1 MKGSHPMDLGLKG
14 KVAIVTGGS
23 KGIGYETACQLLKE
37 GAKLAICGR
46 GKEALD
52 KAVQSIYAATGK
64 RVLGIQADVSKADD
78 CIRLIEETMAHYG
91 SLHIL
96 INNAGTSSAYGF
108 EDVTAEMWEE
118 DINLK
123 LFGAINCSREAVK
136 YMKTGGGSIVN
147 ITAVIGKTPPASSLP
162 TSATR
167 AAGIALTKAMSRD
180 LGKYSIRV
188 NTVCIGLIRSS
199 QIEEK
204 KWKKTAGHLTWEEF
218 SSDPKHDIPLG
229 RIGETSEAAKVIAFL
244 VSDAASYVSGTSV
257 NVDGGKGAV
266 D

>member
-1 MKGSHPMDLGLKG
+1 MDVGLKG

-23 KGIGYETACQLLKE
+23 RGIGYETAYQLVKE
-37 GAKLAICGR
+37 GAKVAICGR

-52 KAVQSIYAATGK
+52 KAVLSIYEDTGGE
-64 RVLGIQADVSKADD
+64 VLGIEADVSKRVD
-78 CIRLIEETMAHYG
+78 CIRLIEETIGHYG
-91 SLHIL
+91 YLHIL
-96 INNAGTSSAYGF
+96 VNNAGTSSAHVF
-108 EDVTAEMWEE
+108 EAVTAQMWED
-118 DINLK
+118 DINSK
-123 LFGAINCSREAVK
+123 LFGAVNCSGEAVK
-136 YMKTGGGSIVN
+136 YMKSHGGGSIVN
-147 ITAVIGKTPPASSLP
+147 ITAVIGKSPPASSLP

-204 KWKKTAGHLTWEEF
+204 KWKKTASHLTWEEF
-218 SSDPKHDIPLG
+218 SRDPSHDIPLG

-244 VSDAASYVSGTSV
+244 ASDAASYVSGTSV
-257 NVDGGKGAV
+257 NVDGGKGSV

>member
-1 MKGSHPMDLGLKG
+1 MDLGFKG
-14 KVAIVTGGS
+14 KVAIITGGS
-23 KGIGYETACQLLKE
+23 KGIGYETACKLVKE
-37 GAKLAICGR
+37 GAKVAICGR
-46 GKEALD
+46 GEEALN
-52 KAVQSIYAATGK
+52 KAVQSIYASTGEK
-64 RVLGIQADVSKADD
+64 VLGIQADVSKKDD
-78 CIRLIEETMAHYG
+78 CIKLIDETVAHYG

-96 INNAGTSSAYGF
+96 INNAGTSSAYAF
-108 EDVTAEMWEE
+108 EDVTEEMWED
-118 DINLK
+118 DISLK
-123 LFGAINCSREAVK
+123 LFGAIHCSREAVK
-136 YMKTGGGSIVN
+136 HMKTNSGGSIVN
-147 ITAVIGKTPPASSLP
+147 ITAVIGKSPPPSSLP

-204 KWKKTAGHLTWEEF
+204 KWKKTASHLTWEEF
-218 SSDPKHDIPLG
+218 SRDPKHDIPLG
-229 RIGETSEAAKVIAFL
+229 RIGETSDAANVIVFL
-244 VSDAASYVSGTSV
+244 ASDAASYVSGTSV

>member
-1 MKGSHPMDLGLKG
+1 MDLGLKG
-14 KVAIVTGGS
+14 KVAIITGGS
-23 KGIGYETACQLLKE
+23 KGIGYETACQLVKE
-37 GAKLAICGR
+37 GAKVAICGR
-46 GKEALD
+46 GMEALN
-52 KAVQSIYAATGK
+52 KAVNSIYANTGEK
-64 RVLGIQADVSKADD
+64 VLGIQADVSKKDE
-78 CIRLIEETMAHYG
+78 CIKLIDETVAHYG

-96 INNAGTSSAYGF
+96 INNAGTSSANAF
-108 EDVTAEMWEE
+108 ENVMEEMWEE
-118 DINLK
+118 DISLK

-136 YMKTGGGSIVN
+136 NMKTNGGGSIVN
-147 ITAVIGKTPPASSLP
+147 ITAVIGKAPPASSLP

-204 KWKKTAGHLTWEEF
+204 KWKETAGHLTWEEF
-218 SSDPKHDIPLG
+218 SRDPMHDIPLG

-244 VSDAASYVSGTSV
+244 ASDAASYVSGTSV
-257 NVDGGKGAV
+257 NIDGGKGAV

>member
-1 MKGSHPMDLGLKG
+1 MDLGLKG

-23 KGIGYETACQLLKE
+23 KGIGFETAFQLVNE
-37 GAKLAICGR
+37 GAKVAICGR
-46 GKEALD
+46 GIEALNE
-52 KAVQSIYAATGK
+52 AVQFIYKETGEK
-64 RVLGIQADVSKADD
+64 ILAIQADVSKAED
-78 CIRLIEETMAHYG
+78 CNKLIEETASHYG
-91 SLHIL
+91 AIDIL
-96 INNAGTSSAYGF
+96 INNAGTSSAHAF
-108 EDVTAEMWEE
+108 EEVNEEMWEE
-118 DINLK
+118 DFGLK
-123 LFGAINCSREAVK
+123 LFGGINCSRAAVK
-136 YMKTGGGSIVN
+136 HMKINGGGAIVN
-147 ITAVIGKTPPASSLP
+147 ITAVIGKAPPASSLP

-204 KWKKTAGHLTWEEF
+204 KWKKNASHLTWEEF
-218 SSDPKHDIPLG
+218 STDPGHDIPLG

-244 VSDAASYVSGTSV
+244 ASDAASYVSGTSV

>member
-1 MKGSHPMDLGLKG
+1 MDLGLKG

-23 KGIGYETACQLLKE
+23 KGIGYETACQLVRE
-37 GAKLAICGR
+37 GAKVAICGR
-46 GKEALD
+46 GIEALEH
-52 KAVQSIYAATGK
+52 AVQTIYNETGEK
-64 RVLGIQADVSKADD
+64 VFAIQADVSKAKD
-78 CIRLIEETMAHYG
+78 CIKLIEETAAHYG
-91 SLHIL
+91 TLNIL
-96 INNAGTSSAYGF
+96 INNAGTSSAHAF
-108 EDVTAEMWEE
+108 EDINAEMWEE
-118 DINLK
+118 DFGLK

-136 YMKTGGGSIVN
+136 HMKENGGGAIVN
-147 ITAVIGKTPPASSLP
+147 ITAVIGKAPPATSLP

-167 AAGIALTKAMSRD
+167 AAGIALTKAMSKD

-204 KWKKTAGHLTWEEF
+204 KWKKNAGHLTWDEF
-218 SSDPKHDIPLG
+218 SRDPGHDIPLG
-229 RIGETSEAAKVIAFL
+229 RIGETSEAAKVITFL